1 MRRVGPPWLITA
13 NSSDQ
18 RLALPSDSYLID
30 YFNALDAY
38 LEVGPPVYFIA
49 QGVDVK
55 SRHGQQQ
62 LCGRFTT
69 CMELSVANS
78 LEAERKRPES
88 SFVSSPPAVWID
100 DFLRWTDPMLETCC
114 RVRKADPSTFCRPQD
129 SERLCRPC
137 FEGKDPAW
145 DITMSGLPEGEDFM
159 RYLQQWLVSPTNEAC
174 PLSGQAAYSSAV
186 ALASD
191 NSSVVASHF
200 RAFHTPLKTQSDF
213 INALAA
219 ARRVSADITSRTG
232 VKVYPYSLFYVF
244 FDQVRSQSAAEF
256 LQGHT
261 AHSQNLT
268 GSMHTSSR

>member
-1 MRRVGPPWLITA
+1 
-13 NSSDQ
+13 
-18 RLALPSDSYLID
+18 
-30 YFNALDAY
+30 
-38 LEVGPPVYFIA
+38 
-49 QGVDVK
+49 
-55 SRHGQQQ
+55 
-62 LCGRFTT
+62 
-69 CMELSVANS
+69 
-78 LEAERKRPES
+78 
-88 SFVSSPPAVWID
+88 
-100 DFLRWTDPMLETCC
+100 MLETCC

-213 INALAA
+213 ISALAA

-268 GSMHTSSR
+268 RSMLTSSR